1 MVNQLKKGN
10 IRITLSVN
18 KEIYDRYKGF
28 CKKEGFVMSK
38 QVEKFMKTQMRK
50 GKDRNVLEHLLGK

>member
-1 MVNQLKKGN
+1 MKK
-10 IRITLSVN
+10 RISLFVDI
-18 KEIYDRYKGF
+18 KIYDMYRGF